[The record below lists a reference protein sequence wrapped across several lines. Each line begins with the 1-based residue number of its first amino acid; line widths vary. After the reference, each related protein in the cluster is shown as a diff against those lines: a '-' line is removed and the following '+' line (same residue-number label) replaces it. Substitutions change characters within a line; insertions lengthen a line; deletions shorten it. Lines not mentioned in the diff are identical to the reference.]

1 MSRLAGLSVTRTLL
15 AAASLALAAAI
26 GLAGPASAHALLASS
41 DPAVGANLDSAPTVV
56 TLTFT
61 EAPDPRLSSIKVL
74 DAAGASVTADTATAV
89 TGKPNELRVALKTV
103 PKGIYTVS
111 WRTVSSVDGHTA
123 TGSFAFGV
131 GAAPPTT
138 SSASSSSGEAPL
150 RPVAVVGRWLLY
162 AGLIVL
168 LGAAFAGTLIFAA
181 PPPSSMLLVAVGWL
195 FALVGTGVVLGDQ
208 LAGAGLGLGDLVGTS
223 LGTSLLLRGAPLLV
237 GGVVLAV
244 LLRRRAPTRP
254 GLVALGVV
262 AAAAMLADT
271 FESHAAASGAVAF
284 NVAVQWVHV
293 VASGIWLGALVA
305 LLIGLRGIRPGPE
318 SAATVRRFATSAT
331 LGIALVAATGVVRG
345 LSEIGP
351 WGNLVSTGYGLL
363 LLGKSGLLI
372 VIAGLGAVNH
382 FRNVPAA
389 GRTLRPLRR
398 FGSSELVLAS
408 AILVLTAS
416 LVNLAPPGQV
426 AAATSSPPT
435 ISASG
440 ADFGTT
446 LRIRLTASPGT
457 AGFNTFR
464 ATLNDYDTGAPLEGR
479 TVTLGFSLPER
490 PDVGASQLTL
500 KAAGDGVYQA
510 TGGNLSIEGTWR
522 VTVQV
527 SGSGSSTE
535 VSLQLTIRR
544 VPPKIDVNAQPGLPT
559 IYTVHLSGGDTVQVY
574 ADPGKA
580 GANELHMT
588 FFDPTGTEL
597 PVRTASVSIGLKDAT
612 PTEAK
617 LRLLEPGHFVADT
630 TLKAGTYTVSISG
643 TPPNGAPLTTQ
654 LEVPIS

>member
-1 MSRLAGLSVTRTLL
+1 MSRLASPSDTRALL

-61 EAPDPRLSSIKVL
+61 ESPDPRLSSIKVL
-74 DAAGASVTADTATAV
+74 DAAGASVTAGTATAIP
-89 TGKPNELRVALKTV
+89 GKPNELRVALKPL

-138 SSASSSSGEAPL
+138 STASSSSGEAPL

-181 PPPSSMLLVAVGWL
+181 PPPTSLLLAAVGWL

-208 LAGAGLGLGDLVGTS
+208 LVGAGLGLGDLVGTS

-237 GGVVLAV
+237 GGAVLAV
-244 LLRRRAPTRP
+244 LLRRGVPTRL
-254 GLVALGVV
+254 GLVTVGVV
-262 AAAAMLADT
+262 AGAAMLADT
-271 FESHAAASGAVAF
+271 LESHAAASGAVAF
-284 NVAVQWVHV
+284 NIAVQWVHV
-293 VASGIWLGALVA
+293 VASGIWLGGLLA
-305 LLIGLRGIRPGPE
+305 LLVGLRGQPGPL

-331 LGIALVAATGVVRG
+331 FGIALVAATGVIRG
-345 LSEIGP
+345 LSEIGA
-351 WGNLVSTGYGLL
+351 WGNLVSTAFGWL
-363 LLGKSGLLI
+363 LLGKSGLLG
-372 VIAGLGAVNH
+372 VIAVLGAVNH

-426 AAATSSPPT
+426 AAATTLPPS

-440 ADFGTT
+440 ADFGTA
-446 LRIRLTASPGT
+446 LRIRLTASPGA

-464 ATLNDYDTGAPLEGR
+464 ATLTDYDTGASLDGR
-479 TVTLGFSLPER
+479 TVTLGFSLPAR

-510 TGGNLSIEGTWR
+510 TGGNLSIDGTWR

-527 SGSGSSTE
+527 SGGGTSTE
-535 VSLQLTIRR
+535 VTLQLTTRR

-597 PVRTASVSIGLKDAT
+597 PVRTASVSIGLKDA
-612 PTEAK
+612 PPIQAK

-643 TPPNGAPLTTQ
+643 TPPIGAPLTTQ